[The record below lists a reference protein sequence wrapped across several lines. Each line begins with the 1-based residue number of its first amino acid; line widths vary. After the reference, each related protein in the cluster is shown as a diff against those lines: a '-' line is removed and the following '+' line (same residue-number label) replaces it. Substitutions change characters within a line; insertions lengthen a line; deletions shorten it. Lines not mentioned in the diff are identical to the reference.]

1 MYLFFQLHSESVT
14 HIISENNSGDE
25 VRTWLGE
32 RGQLPSRPPV
42 HLLDISWYTESM
54 RESLPVTILDRHR
67 LQVKLCQDTNQSMVP
82 IRLGL
87 VLWYSFVPGCIV
99 KKITLIVVW
108 FVIVVGYLYCL
119 CMHMLVMLLLSIFHF
134 RTSINIYYIIILNI
148 YNNIQ

>member
-1 MYLFFQLHSESVT
+1 MCLFFQLHSESVT

-99 KKITLIVVW
+99 KKNYTHCGLICNCGW
-108 FVIVVGYLYCL
+108 LLILPLHAYAGDAIAFYISFQDFNQYMLYY
-119 CMHMLVMLLLSIFHF
+119 
-134 RTSINIYYIIILNI
+134 NIKYI
-148 YNNIQ
+148 Q